1 MQNQSVKKQPQ
12 SETGTKE
19 NLNRLEWT
27 VPTLAD
33 LLQRLSVASPS
44 PSKPS

>member
-1 MQNQSVKKQPQ
+1 MQNQSVKKQPH
-12 SETGTKE
+12 SETGTKD
-19 NLNRLEWT
+19 LNRLEWT